1 MYLEVETPAMDGTAT
16 FTYGFGNALVKQA
29 EIEIGGQLI
38 DRQYGDWMNIWTE
51 LTIPEGKRAGY
62 DNMVGNKANGA

>member
-1 MYLEVETPAMDGTAT
+1 MVLQL

-62 DNMVGNKANGA
+62 DNMVGNKAMVVVKRWFIC